1 MTAILFGNRHYQP
14 FEVRWGVTVWGK
26 KPVEALF
33 ICPIEK
39 NGGRLKIFPPSESC
53 LASMATAYT
62 LAVKMKG
69 LMEVSIA
76 ESERNTNSGPIRILV
91 PPHYNWF
98 LLPNHTR
105 LSEDGHKSISRT
117 EKSISFPLS
126 FPKIKS
132 RIRNAELASF
142 IGIILEFALYSNEIN
157 INL

>member
-14 FEVRWGVTVWGK
+14 FDVRWGVTVWGK

-105 LSEDGHKSISRT
+105 LSEDRWVPYLEQKNQSLFHWA
-117 EKSISFPLS
+117 
-126 FPKIKS
+126 FPKSKVEYVTL
-132 RIRNAELASF
+132 NWLVLLELF
-142 IGIILEFALYSNEIN
+142 
-157 INL
+157 